1 MQKSYLNTAIH
12 YGAYYGL
19 SAFIFSALLSYT
31 LGNPLGLVSWL
42 GVWIPVLFICLAMKH
57 QRDNVSEGYIDY
69 WEAFRTGL
77 STIFFGGILFG
88 MLLYLFGTVVQP
100 NLLADYKTDMLN
112 ETENM
117 RNLKFFNEALVDS
130 IVDGIEKTTLGSAI
144 TGDYFNK
151 TLGAALVSLVAAA
164 IYKRNKNINTTH
176 DL

>member
-1 MQKSYLNTAIH
+1 MQKSYLNTAIL
-12 YGAYYGL
+12 YGAYYGM
-19 SAFIFSALLSYT
+19 SAFVFSVLLSYT

-42 GVWIPVLFICLAMKH
+42 GVWIPVMFICIAIKH
-57 QRDNVSEGYIDY
+57 QRDFLQEGYIDY

-100 NLLADYKTDMLN
+100 HLLADYKTDMLN

-117 RNLKFFNEALVDS
+117 RTINLFNEKLIDDIAE
-130 IVDGIEKTTLGSAI
+130 GIEKTTLGSAI

-151 TLGAALVSLVAAA
+151 TLGAALVSLIAAS
-164 IYKRNKNINTTH
+164 IYKRKKNISAST
-176 DL
+176 DV